1 MIFVDSNVPMYLV
14 GAAHPNKDRLTE
26 VLARIAQ
33 QGETL
38 VTSVEVYQEL
48 VHRYSTMRGLQAMDD
63 AFAALDEIVDNVL
76 SYGVAE
82 VHAAKEI
89 VHRMVHVSARD
100 ALHLAVMN
108 SARISRILSFDRG
121 FDAHPG
127 IERLS

>member
-1 MIFVDSNVPMYLV
+1 MPLPLSM
-14 GAAHPNKDRLTE
+14 RLW
-26 VLARIAQ
+26 I
-33 QGETL
+33 
-38 VTSVEVYQEL
+38 TSF
-48 VHRYSTMRGLQAMDD
+48 HT
-63 AFAALDEIVDNVL
+63 ALPRF
-76 SYGVAE
+76 
-82 VHAAKEI
+82 HAAKEI